1 MEKHC
6 LSNQQVYRS
15 HRCLR
20 YSTIQD
26 YVICR
31 KSTQSTINA
40 YYDDRP
46 PIIFPKIRVLEED
59 FEVPLQYFEHSVY
72 LNRIRVDSVFLI
84 RYDLNQFHIK
94 GVQATGS
101 SNDEGKEEKV
111 ENEVIKVKTEEV
123 KVSKKESAANEVTKE
138 EKKTKKEPNEVKE
151 ERIEKKKAKAAVSE
165 VKKEEKKPSKVQSI
179 KRKEKDTTE
188 SKRKKQIEIKS
199 TTQESNPSSP
209 SKPVHHYTE
218 NQIRKFIQSF
228 NLNNSLESFS
238 NRNQNKH
245 VYHFIKG
252 FLNEDEQLDDDYIC
266 RQMMNYYDYQKKTDS
281 EKDQEKR
288 HLKKNSQSVE
298 NDGIVR
304 DKYTAMNE
312 FELIDENI
320 YVHRQRKHE
329 NEVCY

>member
-1 MEKHC
+1 M
-6 LSNQQVYRS
+6 
-15 HRCLR
+15 
-20 YSTIQD
+20 
-26 YVICR
+26 
-31 KSTQSTINA
+31 
-40 YYDDRP
+40 
-46 PIIFPKIRVLEED
+46 
-59 FEVPLQYFEHSVY
+59 
-72 LNRIRVDSVFLI
+72 
-84 RYDLNQFHIK
+84 NQFHIK
-94 GVQATGS
+94 GVKTAGS

-111 ENEVIKVKTEEV
+111 ENEVIEVKKEEV
-123 KVSKKESAANEVTKE
+123 KVSKKESTANEVKKE
-138 EKKTKKEPNEVKE
+138 EKKTKKEPNEVDEVKKE
-151 ERIEKKKAKAAVSE
+151 GIEKKKAKKAVSE

-188 SKRKKQIEIKS
+188 PKRKKQIEIKS
-199 TTQESNPSSP
+199 TTQESNPPTP

>member
-1 MEKHC
+1 M
-6 LSNQQVYRS
+6 
-15 HRCLR
+15 
-20 YSTIQD
+20 
-26 YVICR
+26 
-31 KSTQSTINA
+31 
-40 YYDDRP
+40 
-46 PIIFPKIRVLEED
+46 
-59 FEVPLQYFEHSVY
+59 
-72 LNRIRVDSVFLI
+72 
-84 RYDLNQFHIK
+84 NQFHIN
-94 GVQATGS
+94 GVKTAGS

-111 ENEVIKVKTEEV
+111 ENEVIEVKKEEV
-123 KVSKKESAANEVTKE
+123 KVSKKESTANEVKKE
-138 EKKTKKEPNEVKE
+138 EKKTKKEPNEVDEVKKE
-151 ERIEKKKAKAAVSE
+151 GIEKKKVKKAVSE

-188 SKRKKQIEIKS
+188 PKRKKQIEIKS
-199 TTQESNPSSP
+199 TTQESNPPTP

>member
-1 MEKHC
+1 MK
-6 LSNQQVYRS
+6 
-15 HRCLR
+15 
-20 YSTIQD
+20 T
-26 YVICR
+26 
-31 KSTQSTINA
+31 A
-40 YYDDRP
+40 
-46 PIIFPKIRVLEED
+46 
-59 FEVPLQYFEHSVY
+59 
-72 LNRIRVDSVFLI
+72 
-84 RYDLNQFHIK
+84 
-94 GVQATGS
+94 GS

-111 ENEVIKVKTEEV
+111 ENEVIEVKKEEV
-123 KVSKKESAANEVTKE
+123 KVSKKESTANEVKKE
-138 EKKTKKEPNEVKE
+138 EKKTKKEPNEVDEVKKE
-151 ERIEKKKAKAAVSE
+151 GIEKKKAKKAVSE

-188 SKRKKQIEIKS
+188 PKRKKQIEIKS
-199 TTQESNPSSP
+199 TTQESNPPTP

>member
-1 MEKHC
+1 M
-6 LSNQQVYRS
+6 
-15 HRCLR
+15 
-20 YSTIQD
+20 
-26 YVICR
+26 
-31 KSTQSTINA
+31 
-40 YYDDRP
+40 
-46 PIIFPKIRVLEED
+46 
-59 FEVPLQYFEHSVY
+59 
-72 LNRIRVDSVFLI
+72 
-84 RYDLNQFHIK
+84 NQFHIK

-101 SNDEGKEEKV
+101 SDNEKKEEKV
-111 ENEVIKVKTEEV
+111 ENEVIEVKKEEV
-123 KVSKKESAANEVTKE
+123 KVSKKESAVNEVTKE

-199 TTQESNPSSP
+199 TTQESNPPTP